1 MRPLT
6 RHFSLRPLWAALA
19 MALATQAQ
27 ALTLGQAVVQS
38 QPGEPLRVEIPLQ
51 RVSAAEANG
60 LQARQA
66 DAEAY
71 KAARLTA
78 DASLEGL
85 TLELQER
92 AGQRVLVL
100 TGRSPAKSGFV
111 DVLLELRWASGRMVR
126 DVGLLLGQ
134 ASPEHKPRSDLPTQL
149 RVQAGDTAGQ
159 LAQYHKEDSVSL
171 EQMLLA
177 LLRANPDAFID
188 NNVNRL
194 KAGAVLNL
202 PESATAQALDR
213 AEARQA
219 LQLQAEEFATYR
231 QALAERLPN
240 TPLPDSA
247 QAASGKLQSS
257 ASPQASAAQD
267 KLTLSKP
274 GGEGEERIALQREA
288 QETAQRAQ
296 EMARNIE
303 ALSKIVEASGQ
314 APSSDAKAEP
324 SATVPLNPPATAVQQ
339 LAAHPLTPVAAGSL
353 LGLLVLLALWRVRR
367 PRPAPPTRLKVDFDL
382 ELPALGPLPEEA
394 PAQAAAPNPE
404 TPAVAAPAR
413 SSVFKL
419 EDISLDL
426 ANPDEEPLRI
436 RLELAEELWRL
447 GQENTS
453 RALVQE
459 VAEQAS
465 GALQAR
471 AQQWLAQRA

>member
-1 MRPLT
+1 MRSFAH
-6 RHFSLRPLWAALA
+6 RFSLRPLGAALA
-19 MALATQAQ
+19 LALATHAH

-51 RVSAAEANG
+51 RVTAAEANG

-66 DAEAY
+66 DAQAY
-71 KAARLTA
+71 KAARMEA

-85 TLELQER
+85 TLEVQER

-100 TGRSPAKSGFV
+100 TGQSPAKAGFV

-134 ASPEHKPRSDLPTQL
+134 ASADRKPRSDLPTQL
-149 RVQAGDTAGQ
+149 RVQPGDTAGQ
-159 LAQYHKEDSVSL
+159 LAQYHKDDSISL

-177 LLRANPDAFID
+177 LLRSNPDAFID

-202 PESATAQALDR
+202 PESAAAQQVDR
-213 AEARQA
+213 SEARQA

-231 QALAERLPN
+231 QALAERLP
-240 TPLPDSA
+240 TTALPDSA
-247 QAASGKLQSS
+247 QAASGKLQ
-257 ASPQASAAQD
+257 ASAAPKAAAVQD

-296 EMARNIE
+296 EMARNINE
-303 ALSKIVEASGQ
+303 LSKIVEASGQ
-314 APSSDAKAEP
+314 AASSDAPAGP
-324 SATVPLNPPATAVQQ
+324 ATSVSENPPATAVQQ

-353 LGLLVLLALWRVRR
+353 LGLLTLLALWRVRR
-367 PRPAPPTRLKVDFDL
+367 PRPTPQALKVDFDL
-382 ELPALGPLPEEA
+382 ELPPLGPLPEEPATA
-394 PAQAAAPNPE
+394 PAVHAP
-404 TPAVAAPAR
+404 VAAPPVQAR
-413 SSVFKL
+413 AAGFKL

-426 ANPDEEPLRI
+426 PSEDEAPLRI
-436 RLELAEELWRL
+436 RFELAEELWRL

-465 GALQAR
+465 GALQVR
-471 AQQWLAQRA
+471 AQQWLAERA